1 MGLFDLFKG
10 VAKKDKADDAD
21 RQKASAAAKWAE
33 RAGDKRAQ
41 AYDRQEA
48 INALAAMGTVDA
60 AAALLRR
67 FTFSVDPSILDQEE
81 KEVAFQGVVRA
92 GKDVLPN
99 VRSFAAKAD
108 SLAWPMRVVKD
119 LLAEE
124 DYVEEL
130 ILWLSRW
137 DTEYSKFIDP
147 KLQLLGTLGE
157 HRHEKIGVSVL
168 PFLRDV
174 NEGARFHAMA
184 TLLAQGD
191 PGFLSAIVES
201 LEDEESLR
209 IKNKVAE
216 AMASSAWALPEELR
230 ERMRKVLPYGFSVD
244 GEGVIRKRGGG
255 INPFA
260 DDS

>member
-1 MGLFDLFKG
+1 
-10 VAKKDKADDAD
+10 
-21 RQKASAAAKWAE
+21 
-33 RAGDKRAQ
+33 
-41 AYDRQEA
+41 
-48 INALAAMGTVDA
+48 
-60 AAALLRR
+60 
-67 FTFSVDPSILDQEE
+67 
-81 KEVAFQGVVRA
+81 
-92 GKDVLPN
+92 
-99 VRSFAAKAD
+99 
-108 SLAWPMRVVKD
+108 
-119 LLAEE
+119 
-124 DYVEEL
+124 
-130 ILWLSRW
+130 
-137 DTEYSKFIDP
+137 
-147 KLQLLGTLGE
+147 
-157 HRHEKIGVSVL
+157 
-168 PFLRDV
+168 
-174 NEGARFHAMA
+174 MA